1 MKNILMSSQMGLASV
16 RRNTGLPCG
25 SQVSLAR
32 VAAAPALQDNPA
44 RFQVEADRQAASIA
58 FVTTEA
64 PAVPTFVGASYAATT
79 KHIGN
84 GGLRGPQPW
93 RHPPVII

>member
-1 MKNILMSSQMGLASV
+1 MKNILMSSRMGFASV
-16 RRNTGLPCG
+16 RRNTQLSYD
-25 SQVSLAR
+25 SQVFLACG
-32 VAAAPALQDNPA
+32 AAVPVLQDDPA
-44 RFQVEADRQAASIA
+44 RFWVEANRRSASIA
-58 FVTTEA
+58 FAMTEA
-64 PAVPTFVGASYAATT
+64 PAVPTFVGGSHAATT